1 MSTTANPSSN
11 RKSNRKEPAMSRM
24 SVKLAAL
31 TPITL
36 AAVGV
41 TQLHYLISHFATVA
55 EMAAAVTVGAAV
67 WARAGRK
74 GRQEEKGA
82 EESETSTWQ
91 LPAYQVLPPARPV
104 SREEVRARIEEL
116 HRN

>member
-1 MSTTANPSSN
+1 MN
-11 RKSNRKEPAMSRM
+11 RM

-36 AAVGV
+36 AAVGL

-74 GRQEEKGA
+74 GRQEE
-82 EESETSTWQ
+82 ERVSEAASWSV
-91 LPAYQVLPPARPV
+91 PASLPPVQPTFYPM
-104 SREEVRARIEEL
+104 SEEVRR
-116 HRN
+116 HVR

>member
-1 MSTTANPSSN
+1 
-11 RKSNRKEPAMSRM
+11 MSRM

-67 WARAGRK
+67 WAKVGRK
-74 GRQEEKGA
+74 GRQDEKGTEA
-82 EESETSTWQ
+82 AETSSWQ
-91 LPAYQVLPPARPV
+91 LPAYQSLPPAERVAYPM
-104 SREEVRARIEEL
+104 SKEVAR
-116 HRN
+116 HQVR

>member
-1 MSTTANPSSN
+1 
-11 RKSNRKEPAMSRM
+11 MSRM

-74 GRQEEKGA
+74 GRQEE
-82 EESETSTWQ
+82 ESVTEAASWSV
-91 LPAYQVLPPARPV
+91 LASLPPAARV
-104 SREEVRARIEEL
+104 SYPMSEEVRRTV
-116 HRN
+116 R